1 MLRTRVITAVVLL
14 AILLPVLFSGS
25 VYAVAL
31 MGLAFMAA
39 ACWEWARIVKL
50 EAGVSIATAAV
61 FALFCVLG
69 AFWMQS
75 TETTNIPV
83 GLTVAITVF
92 WMVVVPIWI
101 IRPSVAPFEGSQ
113 WGLAVLGLAILACA
127 WMSLC
132 ILALSGPVMLLSAL
146 AIVWISDIAAFF
158 VGRKFGR
165 HKLAPLVSPGKT
177 WEGVVGAM
185 LACLVTVFAVG
196 SIPGLPPNLPRV
208 IMTSMP
214 WGAAACVICLLVA
227 LGIVGD
233 LFESLLKRR
242 AGVKDSSGLLP
253 GHGGVFD
260 RIDAILPVL
269 PLAML
274 INLLHDKF

>member
-1 MLRTRVITAVVLL
+1 
-14 AILLPVLFSGS
+14 
-25 VYAVAL
+25 

-50 EAGVSIATAAV
+50 EPGVSVATAVA
-61 FALFCVLG
+61 FALLCILG
-69 AFWMQS
+69 AAWMQS

-83 GLTVAITVF
+83 GLAVTVLVF
-92 WMVVVPIWI
+92 WLVVVPTWI
-101 IRPSVAPFEGSQ
+101 IRPTLVPFVGPQ
-113 WGLAVLGLAILACA
+113 WGLAILSIVILACA

-132 ILALSGPVMLLSAL
+132 ILALSGPFMLLSAL
-146 AIVWISDIAAFF
+146 AIVWISDIAAYFA
-158 VGRKFGR
+158 GRKFGR
-165 HKLAPLVSPGKT
+165 RKLAPLVSPGKT

-185 LACLVTVFAVG
+185 LACLLSVFAVG

-208 IMTSMP
+208 ILTSMP
-214 WGAAACVICLLVA
+214 LIAAAGVTCLLVA
-227 LGIVGD
+227 LGIAGD

-274 INLLHDKF
+274 IILLHDKV